1 MRCSEPTATAPRTS
15 RKRRRAERG
24 DEEAEWFACACAEKM
39 VLSYC
44 RCTIFSRALRVE
56 AHHSAASLKGHRPHR
71 VLAPC
76 VRLDD
81 LGDDSET
88 DRRHR
93 YRDAARQR
101 HDAGFSGHAVVSEV
115 PYGVMTVAAD
125 RTCVRMHGASVPR
138 HQNPYA
144 SPPARSIQRH
154 FLPVP
159 GQLRSAAARPL

>member
-24 DEEAEWFACACAEKM
+24 DEEAEGFACACAGKM
-39 VLSYC
+39 VLSRC

-76 VRLDD
+76 ARLDD
-81 LGDDSET
+81 LGDDSEN
-88 DRRHR
+88 RRR
-93 YRDAARQR
+93 PYCDAARQR

-125 RTCVRMHGASVPR
+125 RTRARMHGASVPR

-144 SPPARSIQRH
+144 SPPARSIPRH

-159 GQLRSAAARPL
+159 GQLRGAAARPL

>member
-1 MRCSEPTATAPRTS
+1 VVCVRLRGENGSIALQVHDFLSRTP
-15 RKRRRAERG
+15 
-24 DEEAEWFACACAEKM
+24 
-39 VLSYC
+39 C
-44 RCTIFSRALRVE
+44 RSP
-56 AHHSAASLKGHRPHR
+56 HSAASLKGHRPHR

-88 DRRHR
+88 DRRR
-93 YRDAARQR
+93 PYCDAARQR

-125 RTCVRMHGASVPR
+125 RTRVRMHGASVPR

-144 SPPARSIQRH
+144 SPPARSIPRH

-159 GQLRSAAARPL
+159 GQLRGAAARPL